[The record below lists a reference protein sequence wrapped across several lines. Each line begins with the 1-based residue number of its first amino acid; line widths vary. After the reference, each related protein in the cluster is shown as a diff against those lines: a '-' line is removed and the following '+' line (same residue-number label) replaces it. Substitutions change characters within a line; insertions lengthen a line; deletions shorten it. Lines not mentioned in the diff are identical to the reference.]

1 MYQSDY
7 FYNIKC
13 SYSLLVLIIIK
24 LPENVVANTDYLM
37 KKTVKKQ
44 QPIIKLYWDKH
55 WCAIVD
61 ITTSQTA
68 KMQTMNNIIKGLY
81 FQR

>member
-1 MYQSDY
+1 
-7 FYNIKC
+7 
-13 SYSLLVLIIIK
+13 
-24 LPENVVANTDYLM
+24 M

-55 WCAIVD
+55 WYAIVD

-68 KMQTMNNIIKGLY
+68 KMQAMNNIIKGLY